1 MKHLQSNGVVVTAY
15 CFDGFQVPLIR
26 TLARSQAV
34 AESFFMKSKAILN
47 EQSQIGLPFHIGAGQ
62 LGSLVSEGSMGETMR

>member
-26 TLARSQAV
+26 TLARSSCTNLAV
-34 AESFFMKSKAILN
+34 TYHFALFLSGTE
-47 EQSQIGLPFHIGAGQ
+47 IGHGRAYGPN
-62 LGSLVSEGSMGETMR
+62 